1 MSVTSY
7 IFDSNATVAVATIIT
22 GLAAFFVYR
31 RQRRDAKRDAANT
44 VLMEIKSAERKLIA
58 IKDRAA
64 RDKMLPENEFVMRSE
79 SWSRYKYLFISDL
92 DRDDWDSISEFYYNC
107 QLYDEILRKNGD
119 AFGKNEEQIRST
131 GHRLLEIAAGS
142 MIDEIIDN
150 PTVEAAATAK
160 YNQRAALVND
170 LYLSSRVHKA
180 LYTPQKYYEDGQFFL
195 DALPT
200 DISQKSPGAILK
212 HIARLDD

>member
-1 MSVTSY
+1 MTSY